1 MRERNQV
8 YFLGANSARGF
19 SSLYDQWID
28 QTQAQA
34 FYAIKGGP
42 GCGKS
47 TLMKGVARAMEGA
60 GYAVEY
66 IRCSGDPDSL
76 DGISVP
82 AKRAAMVDGT
92 APHRMDP
99 AYPGVTGY
107 YVDLGAGY
115 DREGLA
121 ECREE
126 IIEATKAY
134 QACYP
139 QAYRRFQAAAESLKR
154 GQQPLHTPE
163 ALGKTKKRAASLLEK
178 EAGQTGPGQ
187 GRRSLRFLG
196 GLTCQGRVILED
208 TAAALCDHGYQI
220 KDDIG
225 LGDALL
231 RELEAGFLD
240 RGRDVIACPDP
251 LRPDRLAHLLVPDRG
266 VAFLTGPLEKLDYK
280 TIRTESLVEKSVL
293 TERKGFLRLSLRVAD
308 ELIDEGLT
316 WLAKAKKEH
325 DRLEA
330 LYHPHVD
337 FSLCEAL
344 TETLAKEIL
353 ALPDV
358 SRNKKN

>member
-8 YFLGANSARGF
+8 FFLGANSARGF
-19 SSLYDQWID
+19 SSLYDRWID
-28 QTQAQA
+28 QSRAQG
-34 FYAIKGGP
+34 FYTIKGGP

-66 IRCSGDPDSL
+66 ILCSGDPDSL
-76 DGISVP
+76 DGIAIPV
-82 AKRAAMVDGT
+82 KGAAMVDGT

-99 AYPGVTGY
+99 AYPGVTGHY
-107 YVDLGAGY
+107 TDLGAGY
-115 DREGLA
+115 DRKALA
-121 ECREE
+121 GCREE
-126 IIEATKAY
+126 IIEAAKAY

-154 GQQPLHTPE
+154 GQRPLHTPE
-163 ALGKTKKRAASLLEK
+163 ALEKTKKRAASLLEK
-178 EAGQTGPGQ
+178 EAGQTMPGQ

-196 GLTCQGRVILED
+196 GLTCQGRSLLED

-220 KDDIG
+220 RDDCG

-240 RGRDVIACPDP
+240 RGRDVISCPDP
-251 LRPDRLAHLLVPDRG
+251 LRPDRLAHLLVPDLG
-266 VAFLTGPLEKLDYK
+266 VAFLTGPLERLDYK
-280 TIRTESLVEKSVL
+280 TIRTESLAEKRVL
-293 TERKGFLRLSLRVAD
+293 AERKGFLRLSLRVAD
-308 ELIDEGLT
+308 ELIGEGLT
-316 WLAKAKKEH
+316 WLGKAKGEH

-330 LYHPHVD
+330 IYHPHVD
-337 FSLCEAL
+337 FSLCETL

-358 SRNKKN
+358 KRDKKN